1 MLHHVLLCII
11 LNGHLLFLLHL
22 LLVVRLLAR
31 RVVLAFFTAV
41 LPLLDALQLDL
52 ESAALRVDRACRRLF
67 RLLKQ

>member
-1 MLHHVLLCII
+1 MLYHVLLCII
-11 LNGHLLFLLHL
+11 LNGHLLLLLL

-67 RLLKQ
+67 LLLKQ